1 MAKIIR
7 IILTLNACLINFKV
21 GSTEGVSIILQF
33 LKISAK
39 YLYYLVFSTSIFIF
53 PFDALLFTRKY
64 SLLSLTYLHY
74 I

>member
-7 IILTLNACLINFKV
+7 IILPLIACLINLKKV

-39 YLYYLVFSTSIFIF
+39 YLYYLVFPTSSTYIFE
-53 PFDALLFTRKY
+53 
-64 SLLSLTYLHY
+64 
-74 I
+74 